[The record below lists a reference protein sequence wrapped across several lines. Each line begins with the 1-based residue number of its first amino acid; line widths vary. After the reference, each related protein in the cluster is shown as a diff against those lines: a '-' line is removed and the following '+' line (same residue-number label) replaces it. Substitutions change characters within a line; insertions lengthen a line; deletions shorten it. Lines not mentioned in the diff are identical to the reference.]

1 MTGRRLPGP
10 TSPSTRGS
18 APPPT
23 GGARLRGLPFL
34 VPLLSVLALAGD
46 ALAPGPAAAQEEAGE
61 DAPAAEE
68 GEGVS
73 FDFQDADLQT
83 VLAALAEAAGVN
95 IVYSDLPERSVTL
108 RTARPVPPSG
118 LRDLL
123 ASVAASNGLE
133 LEERAGV
140 VHVYRPVE
148 PEAGE
153 AAAAPDTG
161 RPPPGGPPRLFVHPL
176 DHAEAETVGQTL
188 RALFGLGSLPA
199 RRGGAGTDR
208 TSLSERLREQSMG
221 DYRAFRPPGD
231 EAQRP
236 PAPAARA
243 AGRRQAGGEAD
254 VDPEGDGQEPGLSVA
269 LEAPV
274 EIVPDP
280 RSNAILVL
288 AHPEDY
294 ETVRGAIGELDVR
307 PAQVLIE
314 VLIAEVRQND
324 NFALGNSVDI
334 PPASEDDGVGFE
346 LQGLSAGDVALRVL
360 GIGQVGASTVLSAL
374 STSSDVTILSRPVVM
389 AQNNRESRILV
400 GDQRPFVQLQRSL
413 PTDQDVRDQVVQYRN
428 VGTELRIR
436 PTVNRDGYV
445 NLSVLQEVSSATAEV
460 QFGAPVIN
468 TREAEAD
475 VLVRDGHT
483 VVLGGL
489 VDHQRESTRSGIPLL
504 KDIPVLGGLFGSTQD
519 REIATELFIL
529 LTPHVLRTDED
540 LQDARRQLEG
550 GTDVLRE
557 RLPEPRTLMESR
569 SGERPA
575 LPAPD
580 TVPRPGAPEGDG
592 PNGSDARPGSGDGAA
607 PPP

>member
-1 MTGRRLPGP
+1 MTGRRLPGF

-18 APPPT
+18 TSPSRSLSTSPST
-23 GGARLRGLPFL
+23 RGTWIRGLPSL
-34 VPLLSVLALAGD
+34 VLLLSVLTLAGD
-46 ALAPGPAAAQEEAGE
+46 VLAPGPAAAQEETRE
-61 DAPAAEE
+61 DTPAADQ

-73 FDFQDADLQT
+73 FDFQDADLRT

-95 IVYSDLPERSVTL
+95 IVYSDLPDRSVTL

-140 VHVYRPVE
+140 VHVYRPAE
-148 PEAGE
+148 PAAGE
-153 AAAAPDTG
+153 TAAVPDTG
-161 RPPPGGPPRLFVHPL
+161 RPRPGGPPRLFVHPL
-176 DHAEAETVGQTL
+176 DHAEAETVAQTL

-199 RRGGAGTDR
+199 RRSGPRTDR
-208 TSLSERLREQSMG
+208 TSLSERLREQSMA
-221 DYRAFRPPGD
+221 DYRAFRPPAP
-231 EAQRP
+231 EPQR
-236 PAPAARA
+236 APAGA
-243 AGRRQAGGEAD
+243 APAMGRRPAGGEAD
-254 VDPEGDGQEPGLSVA
+254 GDPQGDGQEPGLSVA

-288 AHPEDY
+288 ARPEDY
-294 ETVRGAIGELDVR
+294 ETVRRAIGELDVR

-324 NFALGNSVDI
+324 NFALGNSVDV

-374 STSSDVTILSRPVVM
+374 STTSDVTILSRPVVM

-468 TREAEAD
+468 TRESETD

-504 KDIPVLGGLFGSTQD
+504 KDIPVLGGLFGSTQE

-550 GTDVLRE
+550 STDVLRE
-557 RLPEPRTLMESR
+557 RLPEPRTLMQSR

-580 TVPRPGAPEGDG
+580 TVPRPGDG
-592 PNGSDARPGSGDGAA
+592 PA